1 MRTTQQYSI
10 TLPHEM
16 AEIVEAKVKSGSYA
30 SVSEVLRDGVRALL
44 ERDAAFE
51 KWLRE
56 DVAASYDEYKADPS
70 KAVPIED
77 VMDRLLGRA
86 RDRAAARGK

>member
-16 AEIVEAKVKSGSYA
+16 AEIVEEKVQSGHYA
-30 SVSEVLRDGVRALL
+30 SVSEVLRDGVRALI
-44 ERDAAFE
+44 ERDEAFE

-56 DVAASYDEYKADPS
+56 DVAASYDAHKADPS
-70 KAVPIED
+70 RAIPIED
-77 VMDRLLGRA
+77 VMGRILERA
-86 RDRAAARGK
+86 REREAKRGE

>member
-16 AEIVEAKVKSGSYA
+16 AEIVEEKVQSGRYA
-30 SVSEVLRDGVRALL
+30 SVSEVLRDGVRALI
-44 ERDAAFE
+44 ERDEAFE

-56 DVAASYDEYKADPS
+56 DVAASYDAYKANPS
-70 KAVPIED
+70 RAIPIED
-77 VMDRLLGRA
+77 VMGRILERA
-86 RDRAAARGK
+86 RDREAKRGK

>member
-16 AEIVEAKVKSGSYA
+16 AEIVEEKVQSGHYA
-30 SVSEVLRDGVRALL
+30 SVSEVLRDGVRALI

-56 DVAASYDEYKADPS
+56 DAAASYDAYKADPS
-70 KAVPIED
+70 NVVPAED
-77 VMDRLLGRA
+77 VMERILKRA
-86 RDRAAARGK
+86 RDRRS

>member
-16 AEIVEAKVKSGSYA
+16 AELIEAKVKSGTYA
-30 SVSEVLRDGVRALL
+30 SVSEVLRDGVRALM
-44 ERDAAFE
+44 ERDAALE
-51 KWLRE
+51 RWLRE
-56 DVAASYDEYKADPS
+56 DVAASYDAYKADPT

-77 VMDRLLGRA
+77 IMDRILTRA
-86 RDRAAARGK
+86 RGRAAARDK

>member
-16 AEIVEAKVKSGSYA
+16 AEIVEGKVQSGHYA
-30 SVSEVLRDGVRALL
+30 SVSEVLRDGVRALI
-44 ERDAAFE
+44 ERDEAFE

-56 DVAASYDEYKADPS
+56 DVAASYDALKADS
-70 KAVPIED
+70 SRAIPIED
-77 VMDRLLGRA
+77 VMGRILKRA
-86 RDRAAARGK
+86 RDREANRGQ

>member
-10 TLPHEM
+10 TLPNEM
-16 AEIVEAKVKSGSYA
+16 AEIVEEKVQSGHYA
-30 SVSEVLRDGVRALL
+30 SVSEVLRDGVRALI

-56 DVAASYDEYKADPS
+56 DAAASYDAYKADPS
-70 KAVPIED
+70 SVTPGVE
-77 VMDRLLGRA
+77 VMERIMKRA
-86 RDRAAARGK
+86 RDRRS

>member
-16 AEIVEAKVKSGSYA
+16 AEIIESKVQSGHYA
-30 SVSEVLRDGVRALL
+30 SVSEVLRDGVRALM

-51 KWLRE
+51 RWLRE
-56 DVAASYDEYKADPS
+56 DAAASYDEYKADPS
-70 KAVPIED
+70 KVVPVED
-77 VMDRLLGRA
+77 VMERILKRA
-86 RDRAAARGK
+86 RDRRS

>member
-16 AEIVEAKVKSGSYA
+16 AEAVEAKVKSGSYA
-30 SVSEVLRDGVRALL
+30 SVSEVLRDGVRALI
-44 ERDAAFE
+44 ERDSAFE

-56 DVAASYDEYKADPS
+56 EVVASIEEYEADPS
-70 KAVPIED
+70 AAIPADE
-77 VMDRLLGRA
+77 MMQRLRA
-86 RDRAAARGK
+86 RAAERKKAS

>member
-16 AEIVEAKVKSGSYA
+16 AEIVESKVQSGHYA
-30 SVSEVLRDGVRALL
+30 SVSEVLRDGVRALM

-56 DVAASYDEYKADPS
+56 DAAASYDEYKADPS
-70 KAVPIED
+70 KVVPAED
-77 VMDRLLGRA
+77 VMERILKRA
-86 RDRAAARGK
+86 RDRRS